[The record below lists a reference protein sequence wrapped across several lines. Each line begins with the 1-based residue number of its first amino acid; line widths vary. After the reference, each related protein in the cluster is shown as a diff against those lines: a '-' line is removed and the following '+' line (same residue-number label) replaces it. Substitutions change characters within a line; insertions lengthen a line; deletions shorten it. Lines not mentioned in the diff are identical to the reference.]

1 MPAVVALRHRAAG
14 WRSLL
19 LLALASASL
28 PAAAQSMACGT
39 YKDSGGTITLTIES
53 EGHGFLSGPYQ
64 ATEELRIARQEDVL
78 GTGNLSTGR
87 LENWYFSDNDRT
99 INTPYREFT
108 REHAAACKTMPE
120 PIEDGCV
127 MNTSECL
134 EALPEAAP
142 VKLHAW
148 CAEGV
153 GAACSQLLETY
164 QQQAKDAAPET
175 SEPPMPEICKEESPS
190 FDAEGCTAVARKI
203 ASEMMGKALL
213 GLQHSVDAPLPPAQL
228 DELTELCRVQQGETF
243 CADVA
248 EALWSGGRLQQARD
262 ALQRSCAQR
271 ADAPACGPA
280 KDLAVLA
287 SASASALTPVPAT
300 AMPCGSFEAE
310 RSVLSQ
316 LRFLEGGVVEAG
328 GREQPLRASLRE
340 GRILI
345 HRDIGSDFVLQLLQN
360 GNLVG
365 IDSGNRFAYYERK
378 PAAGNARCTP

>member
-1 MPAVVALRHRAAG
+1 MPVAVSFRPRAAG

-28 PAAAQSMACGT
+28 PVAAQTMACGT
-39 YKDSGGTITLTIES
+39 YKDSSGTTTLTLES

-64 ATEELRIARQEDVL
+64 ATEQLRIARQEDVL

-99 INTPYREFT
+99 ISTPYREFT
-108 REHAAACKTMPE
+108 RERSAACMAMPE
-120 PIEDGCV
+120 PVEGGCV

-134 EALPEAAP
+134 EALPEAEP
-142 VKLHAW
+142 LKLHAW

-153 GAACSQLLETY
+153 GAACTQLLETY

-175 SEPPMPEICKEESPS
+175 AEPPMPEICKEESPS
-190 FDAEGCTAVARKI
+190 FDAEGCTAMARKI
-203 ASEMMGKALL
+203 ASERMGMALL
-213 GLQHSVDAPLPPAQL
+213 GLQHSVDAPLAPAQL

-243 CADVA
+243 CADIA
-248 EALWSGGRLQQARD
+248 EALWNGGRLQQARD

-280 KDLAVLA
+280 KDLAPLS
-287 SASASALTPVPAT
+287 SASASALAPVAAST
-300 AMPCGSFEAE
+300 LPCGRFEAE

-316 LRFLEGGVVEAG
+316 LRFLDGGVVEAG
-328 GREQPLRASLRE
+328 GREQPLRASLRD
-340 GRILI
+340 GRVLI
-345 HRDIGSDFVLQLLQN
+345 HREPGSDFVLQLLQN
-360 GNLVG
+360 GNLAG
-365 IDSGNRFAYYERK
+365 IDGGNRFAYYERK
-378 PAAGNARCTP
+378 PAAGNDRCTP